1 MTVDDDL
8 WGLRNRL
15 IPAQFGNLDEPESD
29 SGGIGGGSYT
39 TR

>member
-1 MTVDDDL
+1 MIVDDDL

-15 IPAQFGNLDEPESD
+15 ILAQFGNWDEPESD
-29 SGGIGGGSYT
+29 NGGIGGLSYT